1 MQAILD
7 LRARYKEKFEKE
19 HGIKLGFTSFF
30 VKAALAAA
38 SNADRKNVWESETIP
53 GTFQRRRN
61 YGLVGRVE
69 YAGDWAT
76 LTSLTAYCNN
86 LYSLRA
92 DSGGES
98 NFPFQDRK
106 SVVSGKRVSVRVELG
121 GSRIINKKI
130 LTQNNSNIN
139 IN

>member
-76 LTSLTAYCNN
+76 LTSLTAYRNN

-92 DSGGES
+92 DYVGES
-98 NFPFQDRK
+98 NFPFQTDDRGARRHRRAQR
-106 SVVSGKRVSVRVELG
+106 SEEHTSELQ
-121 GSRIINKKI
+121 SLLRI
-130 LTQNNSNIN
+130 
-139 IN
+139 